1 MCSVVI
7 SITSILLIHYVC
19 VDTLFPLEKTI
30 PIMFERIITHYQSL
44 QTWIG
49 HNATH
54 YSILNAL
61 PLALLHA
68 LSYIVS
74 QFTMV

>member
-1 MCSVVI
+1 MFCCHKHHQHFAH
-7 SITSILLIHYVC
+7 TLCVC
-19 VDTLFPLEKTI
+19 VDTLFPLEKAI
-30 PIMFERIITHYQSL
+30 PIMFECIIIHYQSL

-54 YSILNAL
+54 YYILNAL